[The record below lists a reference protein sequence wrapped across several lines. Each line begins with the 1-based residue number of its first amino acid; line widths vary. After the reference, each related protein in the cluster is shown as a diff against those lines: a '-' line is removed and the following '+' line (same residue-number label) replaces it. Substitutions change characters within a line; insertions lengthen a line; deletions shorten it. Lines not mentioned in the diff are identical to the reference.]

1 MFTHVFTQYRIFL
14 PLSLMLG
21 DAREKTVWGEKKEEA
36 AIRNM
41 DADGFAQEKSDL
53 IEFISIFEGCYTK
66 GCLR

>member
-21 DAREKTVWGEKKEEA
+21 DAREKTVWGGEKKA

-53 IEFISIFEGCYTK
+53 IEFISIFEGCCTK

>member
-1 MFTHVFTQYRIFL
+1 MFTHVFTQYKIFL

-21 DAREKTVWGEKKEEA
+21 DAREKTVWGREKKA

-53 IEFISIFEGCYTK
+53 IEFISIFEGCCTK
-66 GCLR
+66 ACLR